1 MIPKETYKKVV
12 DLLKGLTRRVTLS
25 EEEGVYRQLQIIY
38 EKPSQQTFSSPEDAV
53 GQIDSNENSLG
64 AILKKDFGETLL
76 PKKKTDPIDEFRHKD
91 CKLSGVHAR
100 MVIKNVLAEY
110 AGNEW
115 GKASDRARILHAA
128 RDLKILDALPT
139 TDLALS
145 ELFGDNYNHNHRI
158 HTTNLKGDAYRH
170 LCDFQPEK
178 YGPIRKRLKKE
189 YDEML
194 QKIKH

>member
-1 MIPKETYKKVV
+1 MIPKEIYKKVV
-12 DLLKGLTRRVTLS
+12 DLLRGSTRRVTLS
-25 EEEGVYRQLQIIY
+25 EEEGVYRQLQIVY
-38 EKPSQQTFSSPEDAV
+38 QKPSQQTFSSPEDAV

-64 AILKKDFGETLL
+64 AILKKYFGETLL
-76 PKKKTDPIDEFRHKD
+76 PKKKTDPIDEYLHED

-100 MVIKNVLAEY
+100 VIIKKVLAEY

-115 GKASDRARILHAA
+115 GKPTDRARILHAA
-128 RDLKILDALPT
+128 RDLKILKRLPT
-139 TDLALS
+139 TEYDLRV
-145 ELFGDNYNHNHRI
+145 LFGDNEKHRI
-158 HTTNLKGDAYRH
+158 HATNLKGDAYCH

-178 YGPIRKRLKKE
+178 YEPIRKRLKKE